1 MGYLIFPFQI
11 QRRVA
16 KNFSRDKIAWL
27 CCMLGIA
34 IGIALSNKV
43 YADEEM
49 NGHVTAVLDGNTM
62 EISFSDTDVRKI
74 LFAEIDSPELGQE
87 FGQDAKKF
95 LEKILLR
102 KNVTVQL
109 KGKDRFGNYLAIVK
123 IKGNADARIEVLKNG
138 FAWTSE
144 KDPNEELEQYRITA
158 HQSRSGLWRQE
169 NPIPPWTYRRQQ
181 TMLTPK
187 SSS

>member
-1 MGYLIFPFQI
+1 
-11 QRRVA
+11 
-16 KNFSRDKIAWL
+16 
-27 CCMLGIA
+27 
-34 IGIALSNKV
+34 
-43 YADEEM
+43 
-49 NGHVTAVLDGNTM
+49 
-62 EISFSDTDVRKI
+62 
-74 LFAEIDSPELGQE
+74 FAEIDSPELGQE

-109 KGKDRFGNYLAIVK
+109 KGKDRFGNHLAIVK
-123 IKGNADARIEVLKNG
+123 IKGKVDARIEVLKNG

-158 HQSRSGLWRQE
+158 QQSRSGLWRQE